1 MSRYQKIPVESESY
15 PVLDEPS
22 YQVANVKS
30 FQLDKEKEALPY
42 ESKFKRW
49 CLVLICL
56 TAVFPVS
63 AWFVEEQR
71 ILFYQSLG
79 FFIGGICLS
88 LLGLRATRQNVA
100 LRLDSYTKYI
110 HFYFLSLLAC
120 LIVNEAILTY
130 SVTSHNDNNCDNFT
144 FNKVCTGRW
153 GLMSDQLILI
163 LFYPA
168 IDMIVFIIYRYFL
181 QTTEDFK
188 KVLNNN
194 RDV

>member
-1 MSRYQKIPVESESY
+1 MSRYQKIPADQPTNEN
-15 PVLDEPS
+15 PS
-22 YQVANVKS
+22 YQLNNVRS
-30 FQLDKEKEALPY
+30 FELDKEKEAFPY

-49 CLVLICL
+49 CIVLICL

-79 FFIGGICLS
+79 FFIGEVCLS
-88 LLGLRATRQNVA
+88 LLGLRATSQNVA
-100 LRLDSYTKYI
+100 RRLDSYTKYI
-110 HFYFLSLLAC
+110 HLYFLSLLAC

-130 SVTSHNDNNCDNFT
+130 TVTSHNDSNCGDFT
-144 FNKVCTGRW
+144 FNKVCDGRW

-163 LFYPA
+163 LFYPVF
-168 IDMIVFIIYRYFL
+168 DMIVFIIYRYFL
-181 QTTEDFK
+181 QTTEDLK
-188 KVLNNN
+188 TVLNN

>member
-1 MSRYQKIPVESESY
+1 MSRYQKIPADQ
-15 PVLDEPS
+15 PTNDNPS
-22 YQVANVKS
+22 YQLNNVRS
-30 FQLDKEKEALPY
+30 FELDKEKEAFPY

-49 CLVLICL
+49 CIVLICL

-79 FFIGGICLS
+79 FFIGEVCLS
-88 LLGLRATRQNVA
+88 LLGLRATSQNVA
-100 LRLDSYTKYI
+100 RRLDSYTKYI
-110 HFYFLSLLAC
+110 HLYFLSLLAC

-130 SVTSHNDNNCDNFT
+130 TVTSHNDSNCGDFT
-144 FNKVCTGRW
+144 FNKVCDGRW

-163 LFYPA
+163 LFYPVF
-168 IDMIVFIIYRYFL
+168 DMIVFIIYRYFL
-181 QTTEDFK
+181 QTTEDLK
-188 KVLNNN
+188 TVLNN